1 MDASH
6 ADGGITYAE
15 VELSIEKT
23 FFYYHSA
30 AQLWLPA
37 ELYRQPKKKREM
49 LGFAKKSETSF
60 TSRTNYKNRWMS
72 FKYI

>member
-6 ADGGITYAE
+6 VDGGITYTE
-15 VELSIEKT
+15 VELSFEKT

-30 AQLWLPA
+30 AQLWLP
-37 ELYRQPKKKREM
+37 EEPYRQQKKEREM

-60 TSRTNYKNRWMS
+60 TSLYKL
-72 FKYI
+72 